1 MNTNELIAE
10 NKMLKKENTIAIYF
24 NTFLIVVI
32 TISLIVST
40 GIIKAQSDEIVKLKA
55 SNIQYSIFVDE
66 IKSTKEAQAIDKCKN
81 EDFWKAECLAYELN
95 ERKGNN

>member
-10 NKMLKKENTIAIYF
+10 NKMLKRENTIATYF
-24 NTFLIVVI
+24 NTFLII
-32 TISLIVST
+32 AIIIGLIVAI

-66 IKSTKEAQAIDKCKN
+66 IKSTKEIQAIDKCRD

-95 ERKGNN
+95 ERK